1 MYELLFIIKRYDT
14 KFRVVSDLFDKDDVG
29 ANIGKE
35 ELMEYCN
42 VIAAIKIESI
52 YIGSGK
58 ISLQVKVS
66 EALVEIR
73 EREVGDFL
81 RPVAIEAYTEIGQV
95 VSGERTGNK
104 EMDPNQ
110 MVATN

>member
-1 MYELLFIIKRYDT
+1 MDEKKGPTLYPKLIVGRSQAQKRYDT

-29 ANIGKE
+29 ANIGKK

-73 EREVGDFL
+73 EREVGGFL

-95 VSGERTGNK
+95 V
-104 EMDPNQ
+104 
-110 MVATN
+110 